1 MKRREIVRRE
11 VAGDCRLPNDIH
23 PVLRRVYAARG
34 VGAADEL
41 ELGLRNLLPVSA
53 LEGVEQGVALL
64 LDHLGRGSRVL
75 VVGDYDADGATST
88 ALILRQL
95 RRLGFGNAGFR
106 VPDRMRHGYGLTAGL
121 VEEIAAEAPGL
132 IITVDNGVAAHGG
145 IEAARA
151 RGIQVLVTDHHL
163 PAATLPDAE
172 VMINPNLRDSAF
184 GSKALAGVGVAFYL
198 MAALTRTLEQARG
211 ERQPAVADL
220 LDLVALG
227 TVADLVRLDQN
238 NRILVDEGLKRIRA
252 GRAAAGVLALA
263 EVAGRRLA
271 GLSARDLGFSLAPR
285 LNAAGRIDDMTV
297 GIRCLVTDDPAEAR
311 ELAGRLHQLNLDRR
325 EIEDRMR
332 AEAVEIL
339 RRIRI
344 EEGSLPPGVALFDEA
359 WHPGVVGLVAS
370 RIKERVHRPVAAFAP
385 AEDDELRG
393 SVRSVEGVHVRDVLE
408 AIDAREPGLIRRFGG
423 HAMAAGLTLERGRF
437 RRFAEAFG
445 EEVGR
450 WLSAGQ
456 MRGVIESDGEL
467 APGELNLDTALA
479 LRDGGPWGQGFPEP
493 LFDGEFLV
501 VEARIVGQTH
511 LKFWARANGEG
522 KPLEAIAFGYY
533 GEPGA
538 PAVQAG
544 SRLRLAYRLEASD
557 FGGSLKPE
565 LKAESVEPL
574 ERA

>member
-1 MKRREIVRRE
+1 MRRREIVRRPP
-11 VAGDCRLPNDIH
+11 AGDTGLPAGLH

-34 VGAADEL
+34 IGTAGEL
-41 ELGLRNLLPVSA
+41 ELGLKNLLPVSS
-53 LEGVEQGVALL
+53 LEGIEAGATLL
-64 LDHLGRGSRVL
+64 LEHLEAGSRVL

-95 RRLGFGNAGFR
+95 GRLGFGNVGFR

-121 VEEIAAEAPGL
+121 VEEIADERPRL
-132 IITVDNGVAAHGG
+132 IISVDNGVAAHGG

-163 PAATLPDAE
+163 PAATLPPADA
-172 VMINPNLRDSAF
+172 MINPNLRGSAF
-184 GSKALAGVGVAFYL
+184 ASKALAGVGVAFYL
-198 MAALTRTLEQARG
+198 MAALTRTLEQRRG
-211 ERQPAVADL
+211 QRQPAVADL

-238 NRILVDEGLKRIRA
+238 NRILVDEGLRRIRA

-263 EVAGRRLA
+263 EVAGRRLGA
-271 GLSARDLGFSLAPR
+271 LSARDLGFSLGPR
-285 LNAAGRIDDMTV
+285 LNAAGRIDDMTT
-297 GIRCLVTDDPAEAR
+297 GIRCLVSDDPAEVR

-325 EIEDRMR
+325 DIEDRMR

-339 RRIRI
+339 RRLRI
-344 EEGSLPPGVALFDEA
+344 EEGSLPAGVALFDEG

-370 RIKERVHRPVAAFAP
+370 RIKDRVHRPVAAFAP
-385 AEDDELRG
+385 ADDDELRG

-408 AIDAREPGLIRRFGG
+408 AIDAREPGLILRFGG

-450 WLSAGQ
+450 WLSAEQ

-467 APGELNLDTALA
+467 SPGELNLDTALA

-493 LFDGEFLV
+493 MFDGEFHV
-501 VEARIVGQTH
+501 VESRVVGQTH
-511 LKFWARANGEG
+511 LKFWARAQGEG
-522 KPLEAIAFGYY
+522 KPLEGIAFGYY
-533 GEPGA
+533 AEQGA
-538 PAVQAG
+538 PSVQAG

-557 FGGSLKPE
+557 FGGTLKPE
-565 LKAESVEPL
+565 LRAESVEPV
-574 ERA
+574 ERG

>member
-1 MKRREIVRRE
+1 MKHWEIVRR
-11 VAGDCRLPNDIH
+11 VPAPCCDLPGDLH
-23 PVLRRVYAARG
+23 PVLRRVYSARG
-34 VGAADEL
+34 VGAAREL
-41 ELGLRNLLPVSA
+41 ELGLRNLLPVTS
-53 LEGVEQGVALL
+53 LEGVEDGVSLL
-64 LDHLGRGSRVL
+64 LDHLERGSRVL

-95 RRLGFGNAGFR
+95 RRLGFDQAGFR

-121 VEEIAAEAPGL
+121 VEEIAAERPGL
-132 IITVDNGVAAHGG
+132 IVTVDNGVAAHGG

-151 RGIQVLVTDHHL
+151 LGMQVLVTDHHL
-163 PAATLPDAE
+163 PGASLPPAD
-172 VMINPNLRDSAF
+172 VMINPNLRESGF

-198 MAALTRTLEQARG
+198 MAGLTRRLEQRDGAR
-211 ERQPAVADL
+211 RPPVADL

-252 GRAAAGVLALA
+252 GRAASGLLALA
-263 EVAGRRLA
+263 EVSGRRLDT
-271 GLSARDLGFSLAPR
+271 LTARDLGFSLAPR

-297 GIRCLVTDDPAEAR
+297 GIRCLVSDDPGEVR
-311 ELAGRLHQLNLDRR
+311 TLAGQLHQLNRDRR
-325 EIEDRMR
+325 HIEDRMR
-332 AEAVEIL
+332 SEAVEIL

-344 EEGSLPPGVALFDEA
+344 EEGSLPPGLALFDEA

-385 AEDDELRG
+385 AEGDELRG

-423 HAMAAGLTLERGRF
+423 HAMAAGLTLERHHF
-437 RRFAEAFG
+437 RRFSDAFG

-450 WLSAGQ
+450 WLSAER

-467 APGELNLDTALA
+467 SPAELNLGTAVA
-479 LRDGGPWGQGFPEP
+479 LREGGPWGQGFPEP
-493 LFDGEFLV
+493 LFDGEFRV
-501 VEARIVGQTH
+501 VESRVVGQTH
-511 LKFWARANGEG
+511 LKFWARPRGEG
-522 KPLEAIAFGYY
+522 QPVEGIAFGYY
-533 GEPGA
+533 AEAGA
-538 PAVQAG
+538 PRVEAG
-544 SRLRLAYRLEASD
+544 GRLHLAYRLDTSD

-565 LKAESVEPL
+565 IKAESVRPL
-574 ERA
+574 DGA

>member
-1 MKRREIVRRE
+1 MRRREIVRRAPAAAAALP
-11 VAGDCRLPNDIH
+11 AGLH

-34 VGAADEL
+34 VGTAEEI
-41 ELGLRNLLPVSA
+41 ELGLRNLLPVSS
-53 LEGVEQGVALL
+53 LEGVEEGVSLL
-64 LDHLGRGSRVL
+64 LEHLERGSRVL

-95 RRLGFGNAGFR
+95 RRLGFDNAGFR

-121 VEEIAAEAPGL
+121 VEEIAAERPGL
-132 IITVDNGVAAHGG
+132 IVTVDNGVAAHGG

-163 PAATLPDAE
+163 PGPTLPPAD
-172 VMINPNLRDSAF
+172 VMINPTLAGSAF
-184 GSKALAGVGVAFYL
+184 GSKSLAGVGVAFYL
-198 MAALTRTLEQARG
+198 MAALTRRLEQREG
-211 ERQPAVADL
+211 VRKPAVADL

-227 TVADLVRLDQN
+227 TVADLVGLDRN
-238 NRILVDEGLKRIRA
+238 NRILVDEGLKRIRT

-263 EVAGRRLA
+263 EVSGRRLDR
-271 GLSARDLGFSLAPR
+271 LTARDLGFSLAPR

-297 GIRCLVTDDPAEAR
+297 GIRCLASDDAGEVRGLAEQ
-311 ELAGRLHQLNLDRR
+311 LHQLNLDRR
-325 EIEDRMR
+325 DIEDRMR

-359 WHPGVVGLVAS
+359 WHAGVVGLVAS

-385 AEDDELRG
+385 ADGDELRG

-408 AIDAREPGLIRRFGG
+408 AIDAREPGLILRFGG
-423 HAMAAGLTLERGRF
+423 HAMAAGLTLERRRF
-437 RRFAEAFG
+437 RRFADAFA

-467 APGELNLDTALA
+467 TADELNLETAVA

-493 LFDGEFLV
+493 LFDGEFQV
-501 VEARIVGQTH
+501 VESRVVGQTH
-511 LKFWARANGEG
+511 LKFWARPRGEG
-522 KPLEAIAFGYY
+522 RPLEGIAFGYY
-533 GEPGA
+533 AEAGVPG
-538 PAVQAG
+538 VEAG
-544 SRLRLAYRLEASD
+544 SRLRLAYRLDTSD
-557 FGGSLKPE
+557 FGGTLKPE

-574 ERA
+574 GGS